1 MNVMKELLGTCKIS
15 VALAY
20 LMVVYILACIYY
32 LVRTRSIGTPFYDSL
47 TKKQKAIKAK
57 AAAQRKNIFYQRII
71 GAIIGMVIFRPFNQC
86 AKK

>member
-1 MNVMKELLGTCKIS
+1 MNILKELLGTCKIS

-20 LMVVYILACIYY
+20 LMLVYILACIYY
-32 LVRTRSIGTPFYDSL
+32 LVRTRTIGTPFYDSL

-57 AAAQRKNIFYQRII
+57 AASQRKNIFYQGII
-71 GAIIGMVIFRPFNQC
+71 GAIIGMVIFRPFNRC

>member
-20 LMVVYILACIYY
+20 LMLVYILACIYY
-32 LVRTRSIGTPFYDSL
+32 LVRTRTIGTPFTDSL

-57 AAAQRKNIFYQRII
+57 AASQRKNIFYQGII
-71 GAIIGMVIFRPFNQC
+71 GAIIGMVIFRPFNRC

>member
-1 MNVMKELLGTCKIS
+1 MNILKELLGTCKIS

-20 LMVVYILACIYY
+20 LMLVYILACIYY

-47 TKKQKAIKAK
+47 SKRQKAIKTK
-57 AAAQRKNIFYQRII
+57 AAAQRKNIFYQGII
-71 GAIIGMVIFRPFNQC
+71 GALIAMVIFRPFNRC

>member
-1 MNVMKELLGTCKIS
+1 MNILKELLGTCKIS

-32 LVRTRSIGTPFYDSL
+32 LVRTRTIGTPFYDSL

-57 AAAQRKNIFYQRII
+57 AVIQRRNIFYQGII

>member
-20 LMVVYILACIYY
+20 LMLVYILACIYY
-32 LVRTRSIGTPFYDSL
+32 LVRTRTIGTPFADSL

-57 AAAQRKNIFYQRII
+57 AASQRKNIFYQGII
-71 GAIIGMVIFRPFNQC
+71 GAIIGIVIFRPFNRC

>member
-1 MNVMKELLGTCKIS
+1 MNILKELLGTCKIS

-47 TKKQKAIKAK
+47 TKKQKAIKSK
-57 AAAQRKNIFYQRII
+57 AAAQRKNIFYQGII

>member
-20 LMVVYILACIYY
+20 LMLVYILACIYY
-32 LVRTRSIGTPFYDSL
+32 LVRTRTIGTPFADSL

-57 AAAQRKNIFYQRII
+57 AASQRKNIFYQGII
-71 GAIIGMVIFRPFNQC
+71 GAIIGMVIFRPFNRC